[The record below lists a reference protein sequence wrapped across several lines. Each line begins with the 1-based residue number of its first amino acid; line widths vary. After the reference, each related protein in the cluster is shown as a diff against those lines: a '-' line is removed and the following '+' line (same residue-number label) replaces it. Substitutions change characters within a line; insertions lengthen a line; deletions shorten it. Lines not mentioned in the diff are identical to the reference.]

1 MNTTGLVNT
10 TGPSIPDLQT
20 LLNLFYPVTGQL
32 GQFQEVGSPELPA
45 EYARLLDH
53 NEHMTVTVE
62 EFHQSLVDVHVLA
75 TQVDE
80 GHYARKILLSRQS
93 DGQVV
98 QFGIVRLCFDYLNT
112 DIQAEIKEQKTPLG
126 RILIQHNVLRQ
137 VQLATLWKIETGED
151 LSALFQLP
159 VGSEVYGRTALIFC
173 NGEPAVELLEV
184 VTLLKD

>member
-1 MNTTGLVNT
+1 MNT

-32 GQFQEVGSPELPA
+32 GQFQEVTASELPA
-45 EYARLLDH
+45 DYATLLNH

-80 GHYARKILLSRQS
+80 AHYARKILLSRQS
-93 DGQVV
+93 DGKVV
-98 QFGIVRLCFDYLNT
+98 QFGIVRLCFDYL
-112 DIQAEIKEQKTPLG
+112 DSEIQAEIERQETPLG

-151 LSALFQLP
+151 LSTLFQVP
-159 VGSEVYGRTALIFC
+159 VGSETYGRTALIFC
-173 NGEPAVELLEV
+173 NGEPAVELLEIITMV
-184 VTLLKD
+184 NH

>member
-1 MNTTGLVNT
+1 MNT

-20 LLNLFYPVTGQL
+20 LLNLFYPVTDQL
-32 GQFQEVGSPELPA
+32 GQFQEVDSSAMPA
-45 EYARLLDH
+45 DFAQLLDH

-80 GHYARKILLSRQS
+80 AHYARKILLSRQS
-93 DGQVV
+93 DNEVV
-98 QFGIVRLCFDYLNT
+98 QFGIVRLRFDCLDA
-112 DIQAEIKEQKTPLG
+112 DIQAEIEKQETPLG

-151 LSALFQLP
+151 LSTLFKLP

-173 NGEPAVELLEV
+173 NGEPAVELLEII
-184 VTLLKD
+184 TLVKS